1 MASFEMRWPPRSRR
15 VIDMTPEGEFVP
27 PPKVPFTT
35 RLLGI
40 AILVAVI
47 AGAIALA
54 SLALWIALTLIPI
67 ALAAA
72 LVAYVVL
79 RWQAWRAGHNA
90 AGRNSVGGQRDV
102 FRP

>member
-1 MASFEMRWPPRSRR
+1 MVSFDMRWPPRSRR

-27 PPKVPFTT
+27 PPRVPFTT

-40 AILVAVI
+40 AVLVAVI
-47 AGAIALA
+47 AGAVALA

-72 LVAYVVL
+72 LVAYVVV
-79 RWQAWRAGHNA
+79 RWQAWRAG
-90 AGRNSVGGQRDV
+90 RSSVGGQRDV

>member
-1 MASFEMRWPPRSRR
+1 MDSFDMRWRWPPRQRR
-15 VIDMTPEGEFVP
+15 VLDMTPDGDFARP
-27 PPKVPFTT
+27 RQVPFTT
-35 RLLGI
+35 RLLGA

-47 AGAIALA
+47 AGAVALA

-72 LVAYVVL
+72 LIAYVML
-79 RWQAWRAGHNA
+79 RWKLWRARRA
-90 AGRNSVGGQRDV
+90 SFGGQRDV

>member
-1 MASFEMRWPPRSRR
+1 MVSFDMRWPPRPRR

-27 PPKVPFTT
+27 PPRVPFTT

-40 AILVAVI
+40 AVLVAVI
-47 AGAIALA
+47 AGAVALA

-72 LVAYVVL
+72 LVAYVVV
-79 RWQAWRAGHNA
+79 RWQSWR